1 MIRRPPIS
9 TRSDTLFPSTTL
21 FRSLPR
27 KLQLLAE
34 LLGGLIGLQI
44 DQLERRI
51 VIALEEGCGAPIGGD
66 RLDGEGRAR
75 LPVDHTRQTPDIE
88 IRARRIGFVEGGV
101 CGRGRNPTLRIWA
114 SDIPRLD

>member
-1 MIRRPPIS
+1 MRIS
-9 TRSDTLFPSTTL
+9 DWSSDVCSSDLPDEPGQPVVE
-21 FRSLPR
+21 RLPR

-34 LLGGLIGLQI
+34 LLGGLIGLQL

-51 VIALEEGCGAPIGGD
+51 VIALDEGFGAPIGGD
-66 RLDGEGRAR
+66 RLDGEGRTR

-101 CGRGRNPTLRIWA
+101 CRSEEHTSELQ
-114 SDIPRLD
+114 

>member
-1 MIRRPPIS
+1 MRF
-9 TRSDTLFPSTTL
+9 SDLSSDGCSSDL
-21 FRSLPR
+21 VERLLR
-27 KLQLLAE
+27 KVHLRAE
-34 LLGGLIGLQI
+34 LLGCLIGSQL

-51 VIALEEGCGAPIGGD
+51 VLALEEGFGAPIGGD